1 MSSEIEDQRV
11 VLVTGFGPFEGFP
24 INFSWETVKQLWNL
38 NRPLNIKLI
47 TRQLPV
53 IYDVVREQVSK
64 LWNDIKPDVI
74 EFKKKVIFFSF
85 LFSFALVV
93 YSCWSFGSS

>member
-1 MSSEIEDQRV
+1 MSAEIKQKV

-38 NRPLNIKLI
+38 NRPANVKLI

-53 IYDVVREQVSK
+53 VYDVVLEQVSK
-64 LWNDIKPDVI
+64 LWSDLKPDV
-74 EFKKKVIFFSF
+74 VIIKRIIIIIF
-85 LFSFALVV
+85 LILL
-93 YSCWSFGSS
+93 SSS